1 MLLAYISRT
10 NNIQNIV
17 NKLSLDAKSI
27 INISDNPDL
36 ILEQDFC
43 LLTYTDFLGQIPD
56 IVLSFLSKNSLK
68 LKAVAGSGNRNFGRN
83 FCGAAKKIQEL
94 YHVPIVALFELSG
107 DDESIRNFKEF
118 LITH

>member
-1 MLLAYISRT
+1 MLLVYASRT
-10 NNIQNIV
+10 NNVQNIV
-17 NKLSLDAKSI
+17 NKLNLESEAV
-27 INISDNPDL
+27 INISENSEI

-56 IVLSFLSKNSLK
+56 IVISFLEKNSLK

-83 FCGAAKKIQEL
+83 FCGAAKKIHEL
-94 YHVPIVALFELSG
+94 YQVPIVALFELSG
-107 DDESIRNFKEF
+107 DDESIKDFKEF